1 MIERRADLRG
11 TDDFV
16 AEIALSR
23 RACRPADAAS
33 SFCRRRFTHPRRPTR
48 FDERGFLVID
58 TCHCLLPTGHDLG
71 CICEHAI
78 ERRVFRID
86 ADGREH
92 YATRPLA
99 KPAPTSGRRQRI

>member
-16 AEIALSR
+16 AEIALTR
-23 RACRPADAAS
+23 RAHRPADAANPV
-33 SFCRRRFTHPRRPTR
+33 CRRRFTHPRQPAR
-48 FDERGFLVID
+48 FDERGFLAID
-58 TCHCLLPTGHDLG
+58 TCNCLLPTGHDHG

-78 ERRVFRID
+78 ERRVFRVD

-99 KPAPTSGRRQRI
+99 KPAPTRTRP